1 MLPKDFDKL
10 TAKQYMNLVADQGC
24 YICRQFA
31 EIHHNTKNRAYSKKS
46 SNFDIIPLCPNHHR
60 GQEGIH
66 HIGVK
71 EWESNH
77 GDQDKIVEEVK
88 KRVKE
93 ELKNYI

>member
-10 TAKQYMNLVADQGC
+10 TAKQYMGLVADQGC

-31 EIHHNTKNRAYSKKS
+31 EIHHNTENRAYSKKS
-46 SNFDIIPLCPNHHR
+46 SDFDIIPLCLNHHR
-60 GQEGIH
+60 GQDGIH
-66 HIGVK
+66 HIGVRK
-71 EWESNH
+71 WESIN

-88 KRVKE
+88 KRAEE